1 MAFESLFKPGVDKSE
16 VELAIERAVAEVQ
29 RKILEKTEIPEV
41 AEFFNKKDQQNLQ
54 VLESHPESDLN
65 EIFKNSRDLMHQV
78 MQTPQVIDRRV
89 KFFHPK
95 IG

>member
-16 VELAIERAVAEVQ
+16 VELAIERAVA
-29 RKILEKTEIPEV
+29 KIQQKIREKTEIPEV
-41 AEFFNKKDQQNLQ
+41 AEFFNEKDQQNLQ

-65 EIFKNSRDLMHQV
+65 EIFRNSRDLMHQV
-78 MQTPQVIDRRV
+78 KQTPQIIDRRV